1 MQPSSARLLSSRGV
15 LGAGMMVVVVVVA
28 GRRSG
33 SAAARGF
40 TGNNQE
46 MAAYSLSSY
55 SSLSLFFGSIALV
68 GTRLGWSPA
77 KNQNDFI
84 QETQVA

>member
-15 LGAGMMVVVVVVA
+15 LGAGMMVVVVVA

-55 SSLSLFFGSIALV
+55 SSLSLSSLDP
-68 GTRLGWSPA
+68 LLW
-77 KNQNDFI
+77 
-84 QETQVA
+84 